1 MRGLNKAIITEYSL
15 LLNWVIGT
23 WGLIIPFSLLCICL
37 KISTVKGLKMR
48 VWNDLQDIVLRQKQD
63 PEHAD
68 GTLSIW

>member
-23 WGLIIPFSLLCICL
+23 WGLIILFSLLCICL
-37 KISTVKGLKMR
+37 KISTVKALKMG

-63 PEHAD
+63 PEHVD
-68 GTLSIW
+68 GTLSI